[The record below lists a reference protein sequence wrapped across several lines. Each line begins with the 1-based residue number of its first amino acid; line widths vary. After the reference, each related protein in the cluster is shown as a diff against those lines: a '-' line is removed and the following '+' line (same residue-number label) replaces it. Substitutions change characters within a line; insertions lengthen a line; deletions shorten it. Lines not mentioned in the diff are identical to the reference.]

1 MQIRTQKIIMMK
13 KLTLFFVVNVLLAF
27 QAVAA
32 IELDV
37 NLETYT
43 FTGTNTANN
52 YKYVLSPY
60 EFTNGPQFQLVI
72 TPIDPTMPAFFTSD
86 DLQDQNYWEP
96 MFKYYTA
103 QLAGQEMAAQDNI
116 KRLYLGDVKL
126 LQGQFA
132 DYNTLHI
139 IGFDLNGDYILP
151 KGCFQYAGQH
161 LDEINVHSNGLMT
174 LEPNSVPADKVFDVN
189 VNTTELQQVWEQYKQ
204 QYNCQY
210 IVNLQA
216 ETGINSFSIVI
227 NMGHENE
234 EQAIPESG
242 MPEVDLTE
250 NGTNAEG
257 FFVIDGFKAT
267 TTGDMTAVKMFG
279 AVYQA
284 EGQANLWHEVAAQ
297 KVNDGNWQAT
307 GQNIDLLK
315 DLVVGNTYILEV
327 YLEATDAE
335 GNKYYYNND
344 GANYKVR
351 FMVGEQ
357 QEPVTFYDQETAG
370 LGLTIN
376 GTLVDFTLNGDGTK
390 TPDGH
395 LGAVQSL
402 SIDNFW
408 VRCLRDSGVELGDV
422 SLQWRV
428 IDSGENVI
436 YGWSRLD
443 YQYQTDEE
451 GDKHKKYFWANDLG
465 ADVLQ
470 YCENGQDYTLEVS
483 YQLIDTKTGKYYFFA
498 KNEEVGRFYFTVGNA
513 GVLGDL
519 TGDGCVDISDVNAV
533 INMML
538 GKTPPTPAGDVT
550 GDGNVDISDVNA
562 VINIMLGKG

>member
-1 MQIRTQKIIMMK
+1 MK

-27 QAVAA
+27 QAMAA

-60 EFTNGPQFQLVI
+60 EFTNGPQFQLVV
-72 TPIDPTMPAFFTSD
+72 TPIDPTQPAYFTGD

-96 MFKYYTA
+96 MFKYYTL
-103 QLAGQEMAAQDNI
+103 QLAGQEMTAQNNV
-116 KRLYLGDVKL
+116 KRLYLGDVQL
-126 LQGQFA
+126 LQGQFI
-132 DYNTLHI
+132 DYNNLHI
-139 IGFDLNGDYILP
+139 IGFDLHGDYILP
-151 KGCFQYAGQH
+151 KGCFQNAGQH
-161 LDEINVHSNGLMT
+161 LDEINVHCNGIMT
-174 LEPNSVPADKVFDVN
+174 LEPSSIPADKVFDVN

-204 QYNCQY
+204 QFSCQY
-210 IVNLQA
+210 NVNLQV

-234 EQAIPESG
+234 EQEIPQSG
-242 MPEVDLTE
+242 MPEVDLTD

-267 TTGDMTAVKMFG
+267 TTGDMTEVKMMG
-279 AVYQA
+279 AVYQTGA
-284 EGQANLWHEVAAQ
+284 QANQWHAIPAQEVS
-297 KVNDGNWQAT
+297 DGNWQAT
-307 GQNIDLLK
+307 GQDIDLLK

-327 YLEATDAE
+327 YLEATDAD
-335 GNKYYYNND
+335 GNKYYYNN
-344 GANYKVR
+344 GGENYKVR

-370 LGLTIN
+370 LGLIIN

-395 LGAVQSL
+395 LGTIQSL

-422 SLQWRV
+422 SLQCRV
-428 IDSGENVI
+428 RDSGDNVI

-443 YQYQTDEE
+443 YQYQTDEQ
-451 GDKHKKYFWANDLG
+451 GDKHKKYFWANDLA

-470 YCENGQDYTLEVS
+470 NCETGQDYTLEVA

-498 KNEEVGRFYFTVGNA
+498 KDDEVGRFYFSVGNA
-513 GVLGDL
+513 GLPGDL
-519 TGDGCVDISDVNAV
+519 NGDGQVDISDVNAV

-538 GKTPPTPAGDVT
+538 GKVPQTPAGDVT

>member
-37 NLETYT
+37 NLDTYT
-43 FTGTNTANN
+43 FTGTNAANN

-60 EFTNGPQFQLVI
+60 EFTNGPQFQLVV
-72 TPIDPTMPAFFTSD
+72 TPIDPTMPAFFTSN

-96 MFKYYTA
+96 MFKYYTQ
-103 QLAGQEMAAQDNI
+103 QLAGQEMTAQDNI
-116 KRLYLGDVKL
+116 KRLYLGDVRL
-126 LQGQFA
+126 LEGQFI
-132 DYNTLHI
+132 DYNNLHVI
-139 IGFDLNGDYILP
+139 NFDLTKDYILP
-151 KGCFQYAGQH
+151 TNCLLNAGQR
-161 LDEINVHSNGLMT
+161 LDEVNVKCNGPML
-174 LEPNSVPADKVFDVN
+174 LEPNSVPADKRYDVN
-189 VNTTELQQVWEQYKQ
+189 VNTTELQQVWEEYKQ
-204 QYNCQY
+204 QFNCQY

-216 ETGINSFSIVI
+216 ETGIKSFSIVI

-234 EQAIPESG
+234 EQVVPESG
-242 MPEVDLTE
+242 MPEVDLTD

-335 GNKYYYNND
+335 GNKYYYNN
-344 GANYKVR
+344 GGENYKVR

-370 LGLTIN
+370 LGLIIDRTPI
-376 GTLVDFTLNGDGTK
+376 DFTLNGDGTK

-395 LGAVQSL
+395 LGTLQSL
-402 SIDNFW
+402 VIDNFW

-422 SLQWRV
+422 SLQWRLLSKNSIINDWNRV
-428 IDSGENVI
+428 
-436 YGWSRLD
+436 D
-443 YQYQTDEE
+443 YQYQNDED
-451 GDKHKKYFWANDLG
+451 GNKLKKFFG
-465 ADVLQ
+465 ADNLYIDLMPQ
-470 YCENGQDYTLEVS
+470 CETGQDYTLEVM
-483 YQLIDTKTGKYYFFA
+483 YQLIDSHTGQYYFFA
-498 KNEEVGRFYFTVGNA
+498 KNQEVGRFYFSVGNA
-513 GVLGDL
+513 GVQGDL
-519 TGDGCVDISDVNAV
+519 NGDGHVDISDVNAV

-538 GKTPPTPAGDVT
+538 GKNPNTPAGDVT

-562 VINIMLGKG
+562 IINIMLGKR

>member
-1 MQIRTQKIIMMK
+1 MMK
-13 KLTLFFVVNVLLAF
+13 KLTLFFVVSVLLAF
-27 QAVAA
+27 QAMAA

-60 EFTNGPQFQLVI
+60 EITNGPQFQLVI

-103 QLAGQEMAAQDNI
+103 QLAGQEMVAQDNI
-116 KRLYLGDVKL
+116 KRLYLGDVQL

-132 DYNTLHI
+132 NYNTLHI

-204 QYNCQY
+204 QFNCQY
-210 IVNLQA
+210 IVNLQV

-279 AVYQA
+279 AVYLA
-284 EGQANLWHEVAAQ
+284 EGQANQWHEVVAQ
-297 KVNDGNWQAT
+297 KVNEGDWQAT

-327 YLEATDAE
+327 YLEATDAD

-344 GANYKVR
+344 GENYKVR

-395 LGAVQSL
+395 LGTLQSL
-402 SIDNFW
+402 VIDNFW

-422 SLQWRV
+422 SLQWRLLSKNSIINDWNRV
-428 IDSGENVI
+428 
-436 YGWSRLD
+436 D
-443 YQYQTDEE
+443 YQYQNDED
-451 GDKHKKYFWANDLG
+451 GNKLKKFFG
-465 ADVLQ
+465 ADNLYIDLMPQ
-470 YCENGQDYTLEVS
+470 CETGQDYTLEVM
-483 YQLIDTKTGKYYFFA
+483 YQLIDSHTGQYYFFA
-498 KNEEVGRFYFTVGNA
+498 KNQEVGRFYFSVGNA
-513 GVLGDL
+513 GVQGDL
-519 TGDGCVDISDVNAV
+519 NGDGHVDISDVNAV

-538 GKTPPTPAGDVT
+538 GKNPNTPAGDVT

>member
-1 MQIRTQKIIMMK
+1 MMK
-13 KLTLFFVVNVLLAF
+13 KLTLFFVVSVLLAF
-27 QAVAA
+27 QAMAA

-279 AVYQA
+279 AVYLA
-284 EGQANLWHEVAAQ
+284 EGQANQWHEVVAQ

-422 SLQWRV
+422 SLQWRLLSNNSIINDWNRV
-428 IDSGENVI
+428 
-436 YGWSRLD
+436 D
-443 YQYQTDEE
+443 YQYQNDED
-451 GDKHKKYFWANDLG
+451 GNKLKKFFG
-465 ADVLQ
+465 ADNLYIDLMPQ
-470 YCENGQDYTLEVS
+470 CETGQDYTLEVM
-483 YQLIDTKTGKYYFFA
+483 YQLIDSHTGQYYFFA
-498 KNEEVGRFYFTVGNA
+498 KNQEVGRFYFSVGNA
-513 GVLGDL
+513 GVQGDL
-519 TGDGCVDISDVNAV
+519 NGDGHVDISDVNAV

-538 GKTPPTPAGDVT
+538 GKNPNTPAGDVT

-562 VINIMLGKG
+562 IINIMLGKR